1 MPGDGRDPVGRHFH
15 PVRTVEVE
23 FWKSRT
29 LIQECDIIPRIV
41 DAGYLQARFRASPQ
55 MPTVFLIDDHAMFR
69 EGLLLALRAGTSELD
84 FEAFSDGESAVA
96 ALAGRPDVR
105 AVMSDYYLPDLAGA
119 ALLARLRATRP
130 DLRLL
135 VISASED
142 RQDVRSA
149 LIAGAHGFVH
159 KSADSHTLIGALRA
173 VLRGERYFPA
183 GLGDC
188 DVENDA
194 LAGPRTPGDG
204 TEFSDDRSIA
214 ERLSGLTPRQRE
226 VLLLVCDGLR
236 NGEIAARLGMTEKT
250 VKAHVSAV
258 LAGLGALNRTQAA
271 TLARR
276 GGLLGK
282 PS

>member
-1 MPGDGRDPVGRHFH
+1 
-15 PVRTVEVE
+15 
-23 FWKSRT
+23 
-29 LIQECDIIPRIV
+29 
-41 DAGYLQARFRASPQ
+41 

-159 KSADSHTLIGALRA
+159 KSADSRTLIGALRA

-194 LAGPRTPGDG
+194 LAGP
-204 TEFSDDRSIA
+204 
-214 ERLSGLTPRQRE
+214 
-226 VLLLVCDGLR
+226 
-236 NGEIAARLGMTEKT
+236 ARLETARNFPTIARSPSGFPDSRRASARFYCWSATACET
-250 VKAHVSAV
+250 VKLLRG
-258 LAGLGALNRTQAA
+258 LA
-271 TLARR
+271 
-276 GGLLGK
+276 
-282 PS
+282 